1 VIQRQTAVRR
11 KIATQRP
18 WTTPPELTVVKIVQQ
33 MYWSGRDLKSAEMH
47 VYPAPPSV
55 KAKR

>member
-33 MYWSGRDLKSAEMH
+33 MYWSGRDLKSAEIR